1 VNDLRSDRL
10 RVLALASDDHDAAL
24 LFETF
29 AGVGDEVLSFVD
41 MNAAL
46 AASEHAPPDLA
57 LVDVGMQQ
65 GSGLSLIHHLK
76 SQPTRVDVYALVSP
90 ESLEAGAQA
99 VSLGARAIIVRPLS
113 GDELLTAARA
123 VREARAVE
131 RERGLLVA
139 EVETMRR
146 DVAYSLRLSGLRVS
160 GRAERLP
167 LELLAM
173 LGEVSGARV
182 AALYEPRPGS
192 VVGALR
198 RKALWGELPEAPV
211 FCDLEAL
218 RSLGRRVGYTLV
230 PLTLGM
236 TEIGQLVLGSPGAGG
251 GRGPRL
257 SPLLAAQTA
266 LVLSSVLTTSH
277 ELNPL
282 EALPLALFVQAG
294 ASLLGSSAGDQRS
307 KQAAQATLAALR
319 PLGHSGD
326 SNDSGSGPTS
336 GDLPPWSEALLHAA
350 RGEGAVAGRGE
361 DGTLFLLFPE
371 ASRLAQHARRRKLWE
386 ALGREG
392 VREKVGLGVAGVV
405 GRDERTLRGA
415 LRRSLRRAEASEHS
429 PSRRTELAS
438 LSLFEL
444 LDVLSWAGPG
454 AERRPASSLQP
465 LDLPAAD
472 AAVVAARALEEAAR
486 LGEVSVTVS
495 GRRGA
500 ELRPPSIFGLALAT
514 GRPLSLRSV
523 GVAASARAEGPEALV
538 LYGERG
544 SYAYAGRRVGGMF
557 HGVHT
562 FDELLVDLI
571 AARLGAAE
579 AVPGVG

>member
-1 VNDLRSDRL
+1 MNDLRSDRL
-10 RVLALASDDHDAAL
+10 RVLALASDEHDAVL
-24 LFETF
+24 LYETF
-29 AGVGDEVLSFVD
+29 AGAGDEVLSFVD
-41 MNAAL
+41 MSAAL
-46 AASEHAPPDLA
+46 SASEHAPPDLA

-76 SQPTRVDVYALVSP
+76 SQPTRVDVYALVST

-123 VREARAVE
+123 VREARAIE

-146 DVAYSLRLSGLRVS
+146 DVAYALRLAGLGTS

-167 LELLAM
+167 LELLAL

-182 AALYEPRPGS
+182 AALYEPRPGGVAS
-192 VVGALR
+192 ALR
-198 RKALWGELPEAPV
+198 RKALWGELPEAPA

-218 RSLGRRVGYTLV
+218 RALGRRVGYTLV

-257 SPLLAAQTA
+257 SPLLAAQAA

-277 ELNPL
+277 ELLPL

-294 ASLLGSSAGDQRS
+294 ASLLGASGGDRRS
-307 KQAAQATLAALR
+307 TLATLAALR
-319 PLGHSGD
+319 LLDNP
-326 SNDSGSGPTS
+326 GSGPAS
-336 GDLPPWSEALLHAA
+336 GSMPLWSEALLHSA
-350 RGEGAVAGRGE
+350 RSEGAVAGRGE

-371 ASRLAQHARRRKLWE
+371 ASRLAQHTRRRKLWE
-386 ALGREG
+386 ELGREG
-392 VREKVGLGVAGVV
+392 VRDKVGLGVAGVA

-415 LRRSLRRAEASEHS
+415 LRRALRRAEASEHS
-429 PSRRTELAS
+429 PSRRTDLSS
-438 LSLFEL
+438 LSLLEL

-454 AERRPASSLQP
+454 AERRLASSLQP

-472 AAVVAARALEEAAR
+472 AAVVAVRALEEVAR

-523 GVAASARAEGPEALV
+523 GVATSGRAEGLEALV

-571 AARLGAAE
+571 AARLGASE
-579 AVPGVG
+579 VVTGVG